1 MTKNMNWALDP
12 RRQRRSAA
20 PAVEPQAQAKNSSE
34 KSDDKTEE

>member
-1 MTKNMNWALDP
+1 MAKNMNWALDP

-20 PAVEPQAQAKNSSE
+20 PAVEPQAQATNSSE